1 MQIHTKLSSKLKSL
15 HGGSKTKTKNT
26 KNIRKS
32 PSESAT
38 SMREGTIHRGNDGQY
53 WVIKKASNG
62 VPRWMPY
69 LTVELNGFK
78 ALTVDYLAKNIGK
91 EIEIYERGYMGEWPK
106 QGDRDLMKL
115 RWVANGHAQYLKQ
128 KTILENWLTK
138 KKPEIKDRSVFSLL
152 GNGDWY
158 KGGDLSE
165 MSLQVDSKNKKIVSS
180 NVMNMEA
187 FVKV

>member
-15 HGGSKTKTKNT
+15 HGGFKTKTKNT
-26 KNIRKS
+26 KNTRKS

-38 SMREGTIHRGNDGQY
+38 SMSEGTIHRGNDGQL
-53 WVIKKASNG
+53 WVIKKAANG
-62 VPRWMPY
+62 TPRWMLY
-69 LTVELNGFK
+69 TSVELNGFK
-78 ALTVDYLAKNIGK
+78 VLTVDYLAKNIGK

-106 QGDRDLMKL
+106 QYDHDLMKL

-128 KTILENWLTK
+128 KNVLENWLTK

-158 KGGDLSE
+158 KGGELSE